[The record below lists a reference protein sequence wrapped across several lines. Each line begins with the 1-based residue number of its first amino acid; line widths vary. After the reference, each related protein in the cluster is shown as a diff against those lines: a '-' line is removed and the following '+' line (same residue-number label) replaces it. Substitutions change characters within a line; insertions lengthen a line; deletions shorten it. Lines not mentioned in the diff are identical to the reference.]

1 MMQPQAGKIKKRGTF
16 RKHVL
21 PRYQLYLLL
30 AIPLLYL
37 LLFDY
42 IPMLGAQ
49 IAFKRFNFR
58 LGIWGSPWVGF
69 KHFVDFFE
77 SYQFGQIMR
86 NTVFLSLYGLLATFP
101 LPIILAL
108 LINAFPGR
116 RYAKFVQTISYMPHF
131 ISTVV
136 FVGMLLRLFNP
147 RTGAIGVI
155 YSILTGGTMNDL
167 LAQPGVFSHMYVW
180 SGVWQGL
187 GWSSIIYIAALSGVD
202 PALHEAAEI
211 DGANRLQR
219 MIHIDLPSIRHT
231 ITMLLIL
238 SAGRVMSVGFEK
250 VYLMQN
256 SLNISA
262 SEVISTYVYKVGMS
276 TTISNYAPATAIGL
290 FNSVVNFSMLAL
302 VNWIARKVSS
312 NSLW

>member
-1 MMQPQAGKIKKRGTF
+1 MTDRPAAINKRGTF
-16 RKHVL
+16 RKYVL

-42 IPMLGAQ
+42 IPMMGAQ
-49 IAFKRFNFR
+49 IAFKKFNFR
-58 LGIWGSPWVGF
+58 LGIWGSPWIGF
-69 KHFVDFFE
+69 KHFTDFFE
-77 SYQFGQIMR
+77 SYQFGQVMR
-86 NTVFLSLYGLLATFP
+86 NTIFLSLYGLLATFP

-116 RYAKFVQTISYMPHF
+116 RYAKFVQTVSYMPHF

-147 RTGAIGVI
+147 RTGAVGVI
-155 YSILTGGTMNDL
+155 FSLLTGGTMNDL
-167 LAQPGVFSHMYVW
+167 VAQPGVFSHLYVW

-211 DGANRLQR
+211 DGATRLQR
-219 MIHIDLPSIRHT
+219 MIHIDLPSIRPT

-276 TTISNYAPATAIGL
+276 TTIANYAPATAIGL
-290 FNSVVNFSMLAL
+290 FNSVVNFTLLAL